1 MTHRALHAAERQQP
15 AATVH
20 DSESLAP
27 VISLAHHRRARTA
40 PRTPHGAVCAALPAA
55 SPRSRRRTQTE
66 IDWVTVLQ
74 VANDGARLALRGL
87 EQREAVRRMIGRI
100 DIDLMA
106 WRLRTTPDAVAH
118 VIQELSRS

>member
-40 PRTPHGAVCAALPAA
+40 PRTPHGAVCAALSAA
-55 SPRSRRRTQTE
+55 APRSHRRTQTE

-106 WRLRTTPDAVAH
+106 WRLRTTPDVVAH
-118 VIQELSRS
+118 VIQALSRS